1 MQLLRNNVLI
11 NSINEYFQKSA
22 SEYALI
28 KLAQI
33 TETITE
39 NPEIM
44 EKADNL
50 IINEPE
56 LANQFSSFID
66 QYIDV
71 IDALKMNVEN
81 VSKETDTDE
90 LLNIF
95 VTKGDR
101 ILKNPYLNIS
111 KDLGWAEEFSPI
123 ELTDLVLAAKDDI
136 QKKIELAYGEG
147 TTLSDA
153 AASAI
158 AKEFQNSVADKGD
171 KNTYI
176 SGDTVK
182 YRYEANKELANRM
195 RIARLTGP
203 GSPDWG
209 MVLKQR
215 EYRKARYYELK
226 ENPEYVEQY
235 RKITLDAVNKHREY
249 DIRIEILESKLNRTR
264 DKEEIA
270 NIKAQIEK
278 IKNSKLKYEKSQ
290 EAGKAKRMALRQGD
304 SITAKVL
311 KFRDLRNAVK
321 KEASDKIKAK
331 FLANEH
337 ILFAKES
344 AELASAIQSGS
355 ASLIDLARRKL
366 KNAVL
371 KKADEDELVAKTLET
386 FVPYNQWMDKLLLAD
401 KNKWFDSEV
410 NIDSIKDALNDLAD
424 EGDMLAAL
432 PITGLGLPN
441 SKTAGY
447 IKAMVLLIRER
458 LK

>member
-1 MQLLRNNVLI
+1 MQLLRNSVLI
-11 NSINEYFQKSA
+11 NSINEYFRKSA
-22 SEYALI
+22 TEYALT

-33 TETITE
+33 IETITE
-39 NPEIM
+39 NEEIM
-44 EKADNL
+44 DKADNL

-71 IDALKMNVEN
+71 IEALKMNAEN
-81 VSKETDTDE
+81 VAKETDTDE

-101 ILKNPYLNIS
+101 ILKNPYLNIT
-111 KDLGWAEEFSPI
+111 KELGWAEDFSPT
-123 ELTDLVLAAKDDI
+123 ELTDLILAAKDDV
-136 QKKIELAYGEG
+136 QKKIEIAYGEG

-153 AASAI
+153 AAGAI

-182 YRYEANKELANRM
+182 YRYEANKELAKRM

-215 EYRKARYYELK
+215 EYRKARYQELREDPEK
-226 ENPEYVEQY
+226 VENY
-235 RKITLDAVNKHREY
+235 RKSTLEAVNKHREY
-249 DIRIEILESKLNRTR
+249 GIRLEILESKLNRTR

-278 IKNSKLKYEKSQ
+278 IKNSKLKYEKTQ
-290 EAGKAKRMALRQGD
+290 EAGVAKRISLRQGD

-321 KEASDKIKAK
+321 KDASDKIKAK
-331 FLANEH
+331 FLENEH
-337 ILFAKES
+337 IIFAKES
-344 AELASAIQSGS
+344 AELVAALQSGS
-355 ASLIDLARRKL
+355 ASLIDLAKRKL
-366 KNAVL
+366 KNAIL
-371 KKADEDELVAKTLET
+371 KKADQDELVTKTLET
-386 FVPYNQWMDKLLLAD
+386 FVPYNNWMDKLLVAD
-401 KNKWFDSEV
+401 KNKWFDPDF
-410 NIDSIKDALNDLAD
+410 NIDSIRDVLNDLAD

-432 PITGLGLPN
+432 PITGVGLPN

-447 IKAMVLLIRER
+447 IKVMVLIIRER